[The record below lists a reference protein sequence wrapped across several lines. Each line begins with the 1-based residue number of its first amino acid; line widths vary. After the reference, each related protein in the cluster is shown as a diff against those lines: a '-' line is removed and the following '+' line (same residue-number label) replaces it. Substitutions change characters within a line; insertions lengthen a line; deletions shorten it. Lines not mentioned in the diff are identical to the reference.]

1 MMIPSAASL
10 QLVPDNACQGEST
23 QHPGE
28 VMNNQQS
35 LRITATAVIAAA
47 DLALLLWQHSHG
59 GVPNFHFFDRADM
72 PAISN
77 WWGGLLLPFM
87 TWFLIGRT
95 QRRIASQGEAS
106 KRYAVIAFLC
116 ALLFGVLL
124 TVFFTIGADQISNAM
139 FLSLFPLALFLPI
152 YRAECLLGLILGMA
166 YTFGG
171 VLPSIVGSV
180 AAIITMVIYRYV
192 RGGLL
197 RIGSLLFGATKR
209 A

>member
-1 MMIPSAASL
+1 MSDRYIFR
-10 QLVPDNACQGEST
+10 VAC
-23 QHPGE
+23 
-28 VMNNQQS
+28 
-35 LRITATAVIAAA
+35 TAVVAIA
-47 DLALLLWQHSHG
+47 DVLFLFWQLRHG
-59 GVPNFHFFDRADM
+59 GVPSHHFFDRADM

-77 WWGGLLLPFM
+77 WWGALLLPFM

-95 QRRIASQGEAS
+95 QKRIATHGDAA
-106 KRYAVIAFLC
+106 KRNALIGFLC

-124 TVFFTIGADQISNAM
+124 SLFFTIGADSISNGM
-139 FLSLFPLALFLPI
+139 FESLFVIALFVPI
-152 YRAECLLGLILGMA
+152 YRAEYLLGLILGMA

-180 AAIITMVIYRYV
+180 VAIVTLVIYRYV

-197 RIGSLLFGATKR
+197 RMGSWVVSTAKK